1 MDIRPIED
9 LGLPAVLNKIADEER
24 GLVLVTGTT
33 GSGKSTTLAA
43 MIDHINRTRCAHVM
57 TVEDPIEFL
66 HRDNQSIVN
75 QREVAVDTRSFAYAL
90 RSALRQDP
98 DVILVGE
105 MRDFETIETGL
116 LAAETG
122 HLVFSTLHTLDAT
135 ETISRIIAVF
145 PPHQQKQI
153 RLQLATVL
161 KAVVSQRLMPRA
173 DNKGRVAAVEVM
185 ISTAFIRDCI
195 VDKERTHQ
203 IPTAITAG
211 TSQYGMQSF
220 DQSIFGLFQQ
230 GFVSYEEALRW
241 ATNVDEFK
249 LKVQGIS
256 TNADMGRDA
265 ITRFGA

>member
-1 MDIRPIED
+1 
-9 LGLPAVLNKIADEER
+9 
-24 GLVLVTGTT
+24 
-33 GSGKSTTLAA
+33 
-43 MIDHINRTRCAHVM
+43 
-57 TVEDPIEFL
+57 
-66 HRDNQSIVN
+66 
-75 QREVAVDTRSFAYAL
+75 
-90 RSALRQDP
+90 
-98 DVILVGE
+98 
-105 MRDFETIETGL
+105 
-116 LAAETG
+116 
-122 HLVFSTLHTLDAT
+122 
-135 ETISRIIAVF
+135 
-145 PPHQQKQI
+145 
-153 RLQLATVL
+153 
-161 KAVVSQRLMPRA
+161 
-173 DNKGRVAAVEVM
+173 VAAVEVM

-211 TSQYGMQSF
+211 ASQYGMQSF